1 MSGDF
6 LADAEKLSADA
17 LVARIRHEI
26 PLTAAM
32 QLAVEEYDGHRLV
45 LRLPLAPNA
54 NDKGTA
60 FAGSITALGSIA
72 GWCLLTLWAEREV
85 GVAQVAVFDAHFSF
99 RKPLR
104 GDFTATVDLPAL
116 EECRAL
122 KYAVTRRGK
131 GKMTLKVALADA
143 EGVAATLTAAYAL
156 WQPGFTAGSDA

>member
-6 LADAEKLSADA
+6 LADAEKLTADA
-17 LVARIRHEI
+17 LVARVRHEI
-26 PLTAAM
+26 PLTTAM
-32 QLAVEEYDGHRLV
+32 QLAVEDYDGHTLV
-45 LRLPLAPNA
+45 LRLPLPPNI

-72 GWCLLTLWAEREV
+72 GWCLLTLWSEREIGAV
-85 GVAQVAVFDAHFSF
+85 QVAIFDAHFSF

-104 GDFTATVDLPAL
+104 GDFTATASMPVPED
-116 EECRAL
+116 CKSL

-131 GKMTLKVALADA
+131 GKVTLKVLLADA

-156 WQPGFTAGSDA
+156 WLPEGLAVET